1 MNKKILIGILVV
13 GIVIVVGV
21 WFSYKSSSFMSEL
34 PLSTKLDFSSI
45 DCCDTENLE
54 RGLCVKEKKM
64 TREQGRE

>member
-34 PLSTKLDFSSI
+34 PLSTKLDFSPI

-54 RGLCVKEKKM
+54 RGLCGQSKKHKK
-64 TREQGRE
+64 RRRR